1 MILRPLQPR
10 GTRKEIQVNQKE
22 QKLEIYRHTCG
33 WSYSTT
39 CTLCGLPHNMWKNTV
54 SAMVHACNP
63 NTLGGRGRR
72 IA

>member
-39 CTLCGLPHNMWKNTV
+39 CTFCGLPQHVEKY
-54 SAMVHACNP
+54 
-63 NTLGGRGRR
+63 
-72 IA
+72 

>member
-33 WSYSTT
+33 WNYSTT
-39 CTLCGLPHNMWKNTV
+39 GTFCGLPQHVEKY
-54 SAMVHACNP
+54 
-63 NTLGGRGRR
+63 
-72 IA
+72 

>member
-1 MILRPLQPR
+1 MILWPLQPR

-22 QKLEIYRHTCG
+22 QKLEIHRHTCG

-39 CTLCGLPHNMWKNTV
+39 RTLCGLPQHVEKYSTM
-54 SAMVHACNP
+54 AHACNP
-63 NTLGGRGRR
+63 NTLGGQGRR